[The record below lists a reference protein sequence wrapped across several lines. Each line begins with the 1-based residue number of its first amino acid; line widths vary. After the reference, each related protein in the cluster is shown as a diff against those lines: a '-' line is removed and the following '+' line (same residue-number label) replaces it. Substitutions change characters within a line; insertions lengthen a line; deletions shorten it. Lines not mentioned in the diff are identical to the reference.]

1 MKWQVI
7 MQENGEA
14 MLGGKMVEQM
24 MRVGTKPIVTYALA
38 PQNTDV
44 VLVVFLV
51 AIKLSGVV

>member
-1 MKWQVI
+1 

-24 MRVGTKPIVTYALA
+24 MRVGTKPIVTYVLA

-44 VLVVFLV
+44 VLVAFLV